1 MAVCFFLVSFLFY
14 VAPSPSLGV
23 LAILVFFFG
32 SQNPN
37 RERERE
43 RVCGSWVSKEE
54 ERRRNG
60 ESTLWLRQVVV
71 RRFVRHARRAPRRPI
86 ILSTADD
93 VDVGDGRSRKSPA
106 PNRLSDGLFGPSRF
120 PQFFFCCVSR
130 LGTSRTGERKSRSL
144 PSFLLPG
151 FAEFSSLR

>member
-1 MAVCFFLVSFLFY
+1 MDGCLLVFFGFFSILRCTEPESW
-14 VAPSPSLGV
+14 SLGDSG
-23 LAILVFFFG
+23 FFFG

-120 PQFFFCCVSR
+120 PQFF
-130 LGTSRTGERKSRSL
+130 
-144 PSFLLPG
+144 LLR
-151 FAEFSSLR
+151 FSSRYLANR